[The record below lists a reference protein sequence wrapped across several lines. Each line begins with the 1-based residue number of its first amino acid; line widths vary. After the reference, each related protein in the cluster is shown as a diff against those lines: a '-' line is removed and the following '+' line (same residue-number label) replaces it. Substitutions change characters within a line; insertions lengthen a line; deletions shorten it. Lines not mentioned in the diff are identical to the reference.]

1 MFNDLLFSSNKFYH
15 ICHFLFLALTIIYV
29 YVGFSYLTIRHSII
43 PFKLRSFIIHKL
55 ANSQPLANFQPQ
67 FLKYVY
73 SPFVI
78 IVNLKKS
85 YKKVKTAHSIL
96 HIFHL
101 LLFFN
106 LYSFLLSCGHIP
118 KLCILGQQSLLDGY
132 IFLSILCIKF

>member
-1 MFNDLLFSSNKFYH
+1 MWRNNLMRRENSFICYVYLNNFLVFSTLWKNKINITLLFSPALLMKSLMFNDLLFSSNKFYH

-78 IVNLKKS
+78 IVNLKK
-85 YKKVKTAHSIL
+85 I
-96 HIFHL
+96 I
-101 LLFFN
+101 
-106 LYSFLLSCGHIP
+106 
-118 KLCILGQQSLLDGY
+118 
-132 IFLSILCIKF
+132 